1 MQWHVGVEGAD
12 SDTGGAEDVLSCSCH
27 AGGADAAAAG
37 DRRGGRAERDRW
49 IGGSRPRRLP
59 LPGTHTHNYA

>member
-1 MQWHVGVEGAD
+1 MQWYVGAD

-27 AGGADAAAAG
+27 ASGADAAAAADG

-49 IGGSRPRRLP
+49 IGGSWPRR
-59 LPGTHTHNYA
+59 